1 MSLIVSGEARAQDTV
16 KWGDVGGWTVAIDKT
31 VAGCFAL
38 GAFERGTY
46 FRIGIDPQHSN
57 GYIIIGNEAWRSI
70 EVGKEYSLEI
80 RFGNAAPWFADAT
93 AIRMVNSV
101 VLIFSFTGP
110 DLAVEFMRKQNVE
123 IRYQGALVS
132 NVNLKGSYAAFLE
145 VIRCQDALDGR
156 QAERP
161 APDPF
166 DTTRQDVN
174 DPFAQ

>member
-1 MSLIVSGEARAQDTV
+1 LGEARAQDTV
-16 KWGDVGGWTVAIDKT
+16 IWSDVAGWTVAIDKT

-57 GYIIIGNEAWRSI
+57 GYVIIGNEAWRSI
-70 EVGKEYSLEI
+70 EVGKEYPLDI
-80 RFGNAAPWFADAT
+80 RFGNAPPWKADAT

-101 VLIFSFTGP
+101 VLMFSFTGP
-110 DLAVEFMRKQNVE
+110 DLALEFMKKQNAE

-132 NVNLKGSYAAFLE
+132 NINLKGSYAAFVE
-145 VIRCQDALDGR
+145 VMRCQDALDGR
-156 QAERP
+156 QVQRRAT
-161 APDPF
+161 DPF
-166 DTTRQDVN
+166 DSTRQDVN